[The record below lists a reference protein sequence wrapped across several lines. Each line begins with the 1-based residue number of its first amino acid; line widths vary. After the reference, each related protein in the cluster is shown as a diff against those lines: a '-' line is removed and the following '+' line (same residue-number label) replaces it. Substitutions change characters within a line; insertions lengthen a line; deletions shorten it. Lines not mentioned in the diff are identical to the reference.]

1 MKMAESPPFTI
12 DQFYRFVGE
21 KRLMA
26 AKCKNCGLLL
36 VPPRPMCMNCL
47 STDLEWAELKRR
59 GRILTY
65 TVIYVAPKEFES
77 NAPYAFGIVELEEG
91 PRLPGM
97 IKDVKFED
105 LKVGMDVE
113 LDFEDASKD
122 WPHWS
127 RYLFRPIK
135 LS

>member
-1 MKMAESPPFTI
+1 MAEFLPFTI

-26 AKCKNCGLLL
+26 AKCKGCGLIL
-36 VPPRPMCMNCL
+36 VPPRPMCVNCL
-47 STDLEWAELKRR
+47 STDLEWTELKPR

-65 TVIYVAPKEFES
+65 TVIHIAPREFES
-77 NAPYAFGIVELEEG
+77 KAPYAFGIVELEDG

-122 WPHWS
+122 WPHWP